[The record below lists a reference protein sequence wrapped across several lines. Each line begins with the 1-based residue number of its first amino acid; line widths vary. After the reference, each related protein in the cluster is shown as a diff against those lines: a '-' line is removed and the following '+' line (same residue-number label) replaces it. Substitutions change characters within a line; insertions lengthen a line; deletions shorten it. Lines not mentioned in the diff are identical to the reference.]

1 MRNINGDVFCDRDPE
16 LISQS
21 MEEESADYITSG
33 RDHVCFIRS
42 DGTVGCVGDNDN
54 EQFLQMPLG
63 VLW

>member
-1 MRNINGDVFCDRDPE
+1 
-16 LISQS
+16 